1 MLTNIPPGAVLT
13 GGKTRK
19 ARKIRKGKG
28 KGKGKSRSKTQK
40 H

>member
-19 ARKIRKGKG
+19 ARKARKG